1 MQSSA
6 KFMVTN
12 EMAVT
17 PLSPTS
23 VFDVI
28 KELKAPVGNI
38 VEKEV
43 VLGESEVNVSL
54 ILKILYN
61 FYGAGKRI

>member
-28 KELKAPVGNI
+28 KELKAPVGNL